1 MKYFDLQVNGAF
13 GVDFNADNL
22 DAEAFELACK
32 KLSESGMVGFLPT
45 IITDS
50 IETMCRRI
58 ERIVCILESKPEL
71 KGLVRGI
78 HVEGPFLS
86 DQVGFYGT
94 HPPQH
99 VMPADE
105 RAAMRLLEAG
115 QGHVRMVTLAPE
127 QDPNCDVIERLSQEQ
142 ILVFAGHTDSSF
154 EQMRRALDYGLVGF
168 THLGN
173 GCVHQVDRQDNIMQ
187 RVLALRDRL
196 YITIIADGIHV
207 PHWLL
212 QSWLSIIG
220 LERSI
225 IISDSMSAAGM
236 PAGEYSIGNQR
247 IVVEPSRRTRHREH
261 GYLAGSAS
269 TLADMDQ
276 FLTTNLE
283 ACETMRE
290 KLLFSNAFELLM
302 WRKLPACGPRVRTSR
317 ADFT

>member
-32 KLSESGMVGFLPT
+32 KLSESGVVGFLPT

-58 ERIVCILESKPEL
+58 KNIVCILASKPDL
-71 KGLVRGI
+71 GQVVRGI

-86 DQVGFYGT
+86 DQSGFYGT

-105 RAAMRLLEAG
+105 RTAMRLLEAG
-115 QGHVRMVTLAPE
+115 EGHIKIVTLAPE
-127 QDPNCDVIERLSQEQ
+127 QDPNCNVIERLSQERV
-142 ILVFAGHTDSSF
+142 LVFAGHTDASF
-154 EQMRRALDYGLVGF
+154 ERMKQASDHGLVGF

-173 GCVHQVDRQDNIMQ
+173 GCDHRVDRHDNIMQ

-212 QSWLSIIG
+212 ESWLSIIG
-220 LERSI
+220 AEHSI

-236 PAGEYSIGNQR
+236 PAGDYSIGNQR
-247 IVVEPSRRTRHREH
+247 IVVEPSRRTRHQDH

-276 FLTTNLE
+276 FLSKNLDASE
-283 ACETMRE
+283 SLRE
-290 KLLFSNAFELLM
+290 KILFRNALALIE
-302 WRKLPACGPRVRTSR
+302 RIPK
-317 ADFT
+317 